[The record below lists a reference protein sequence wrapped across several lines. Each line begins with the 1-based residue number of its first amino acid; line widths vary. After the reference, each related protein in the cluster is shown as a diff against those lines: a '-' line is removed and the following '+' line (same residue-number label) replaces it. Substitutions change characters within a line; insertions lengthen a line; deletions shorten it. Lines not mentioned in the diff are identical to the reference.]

1 MSGYMYNNPIY
12 EGKESPPP
20 KITPQT
26 QPPEKKDNTSLI
38 YKPTETE
45 KVFNWFSAIFYLI
58 GLGLSSYSTY
68 LVFKY
73 FVGGATYIIP
83 GLPPG
88 TINPQVI
95 QDLEVV
101 SLLICSLLI
110 LMALFCFFGM
120 VGSIRWALGKFGTGD
135 HITLFVFNCFLFILS
150 FVSALTY
157 GLAFKAIDDI
167 AGSSPGTEISVPFGT
182 SVSIA
187 VVSFI
192 FIMVYIIWP
201 KYLTK

>member
-1 MSGYMYNNPIY
+1 MPNHEERS
-12 EGKESPPP
+12 KKSRESE
-20 KITPQT
+20 
-26 QPPEKKDNTSLI
+26 EKDTSSI

-73 FVGGATYIIP
+73 FVGGASYNIP
-83 GLPPG
+83 GLPIP
-88 TINPQVI
+88 PQII
-95 QDLEVV
+95 QDLEIV

-157 GLAFKAIDDI
+157 GLAFKAVDDV
-167 AGSSPGTEISVPFGT
+167 AGSRPGTEISVPFGT